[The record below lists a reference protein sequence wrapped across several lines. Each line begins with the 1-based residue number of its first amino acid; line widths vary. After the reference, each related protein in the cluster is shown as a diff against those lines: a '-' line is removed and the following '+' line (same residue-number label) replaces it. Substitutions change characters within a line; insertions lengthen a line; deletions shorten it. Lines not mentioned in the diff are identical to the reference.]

1 MAKSIQIT
9 STLQGPSV
17 DLVDVEADCAK
28 FVSAKELSD
37 TPPVPAETLPRLWG
51 RSSRLFTKYFKMLLP
66 FFPILASLAGLAGA
80 LALLFDFDS
89 EISHFAEGS
98 PWFALLLGLWCSG
111 IVVLLFAVFPF
122 GRRVRQ
128 YRAAK
133 ADTGVTFCGFFVAAL
148 TCLLA
153 LRQLY
158 TAFTTAP
165 DTTAVVNI
173 LPLTKLAAVF
183 LLVSAFY
190 FLYVGLGKRDTLAS
204 TLAMVLSLVAC
215 LAVIMVLFRDYFDF
229 TLPLNSPLRHMA
241 TLAWSGLLLFLLT
254 EARMQVD
261 LWYTSVPFT
270 VFSCL
275 SAVLFTGGYGL
286 AGVIVALAGDGQSM
300 YGQFDLIQS
309 AMFLGAGALAF
320 FRVRQLPELI
330 GDHLPPPPTKDE
342 VKKYAKKHKIPYD
355 PKNGKVADDHTADTD
370 VQ

>member
-17 DLVDVEADCAK
+17 DLVDVDADCAK
-28 FVSAKELSD
+28 FVSGKELSN

-66 FFPILASLAGLAGA
+66 FFPILASLSGLAGA

-148 TCLLA
+148 SCLLA

-165 DTTAVVNI
+165 DTTAVVDI

-183 LLVSAFY
+183 LLVAAFY
-190 FLYVGLGKRDTLAS
+190 FLYVGLGKRDTLG
-204 TLAMVLSLVAC
+204 MVLSLVAC

-229 TLPLNSPLRHMA
+229 TLPLNSPLRNMA

-275 SAVLFTGGYGL
+275 LAVLFTGGYGL
-286 AGVIVALAGDGQSM
+286 TGVIVALSGDA
-300 YGQFDLIQS
+300 QFDLIQS
-309 AMFLGAGALAF
+309 ALFLGAGALAF

-355 PKNGKVADDHTADTD
+355 AKKETMPDDHTADTD
-370 VQ
+370 AQ